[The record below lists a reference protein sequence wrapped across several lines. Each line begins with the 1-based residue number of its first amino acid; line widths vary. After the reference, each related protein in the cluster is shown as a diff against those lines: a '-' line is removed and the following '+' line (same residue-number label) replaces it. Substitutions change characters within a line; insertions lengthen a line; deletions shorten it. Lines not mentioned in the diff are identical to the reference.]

1 MNPRFTIL
9 QKSAATFAHSVV
21 PLIALSIMGCGPAV
35 EQVGPSASGKV
46 TLDGQPVTS
55 GAVFFSPVSG
65 GSSAAGQIMEDGT
78 FEVDTSALQTGIAP
92 GDYSVYLSAW
102 KQAPEQ
108 ASDSG
113 ESSDPVPLVP
123 LAYMDSENTILS
135 VTIGPDGNSDI
146 KIELSSDVAAAE

>member
-1 MNPRFTIL
+1 MNPRFVIL
-9 QKSAATFAHSVV
+9 RKSAATFSHGFLA
-21 PLIALSIMGCGPAV
+21 LITLAVIGCGPSV

-55 GAVFFSPVSG
+55 GAVFFSPVTS

-102 KQAPEQ
+102 KEVPE
-108 ASDSG
+108 SDSG
-113 ESSDPVPLVP
+113 ESSDPEPLVP

-135 VTIGPDGNSDI
+135 VTIGPDGNNDI